1 VELRPQPFAFS
12 ELIGVPVEDPSGR
25 ALGRVWEARASW
37 QPDGTITIDELLVG
51 RGGLLK
57 RLRGPGP
64 GARGIPWENVTQIEA
79 RRIVA
84 ALPAA

>member
-1 VELRPQPFAFS
+1 MELRPQPFAFS

-25 ALGRVWEARASW
+25 SLGRVWEARAHR
-37 QPDGTITIDELLVG
+37 QPDGTIMIDELLVG

-64 GARGIPWENVTQIEA
+64 DARGIPWANVTEVDVG
-79 RRIVA
+79 RIVA
-84 ALPAA
+84 RI